1 MRTGLISCTMD
12 PTYAPFGSQR
22 SGRNNG
28 PPISKPEPE
37 PGACLMT
44 GSIKFDT
51 EIINF
56 VLEDVRLSTLQ
67 KKLAK
72 ETSST
77 KQMAL
82 ALQVCPLLTILLTHN
97 NSKERQN
104 IKTVQFYA
112 KDPSRSLSCET
123 SGSLC
128 GLLFMALSGIENE
141 LKNQKHKCC
150 ASYITTQA

>member
-1 MRTGLISCTMD
+1 MD

-28 PPISKPEPE
+28 PPISKPDPE

-51 EIINF
+51 DIVNF

-82 ALQVCPLLTILLTHN
+82 ALQVCHLLTILLTHID
-97 NSKERQN
+97 SKQRQN
-104 IKTVQFYA
+104 IKAVQFYA
-112 KDPSRSLSCET
+112 KDPPLSLSCET
-123 SGSLC
+123 SGSLW
-128 GLLFMALSGIENE
+128 GPQAYYSLYGIIG
-141 LKNQKHKCC
+141 
-150 ASYITTQA
+150 Y